1 MMEERT
7 VSTSRVYR
15 LAQHYTA
22 ADTFAAIIACGCMRR
37 WSKKEMLAAI
47 AKKQADT
54 KASCAECGHLWAA
67 ELFNRAAV
75 RRLSVVARRGSLLRL
90 RQRVQQHLDHLK
102 LTCPNCGAS
111 NVTAGDSPPASPISN
126 ECSVA

>member
-1 MMEERT
+1 M
-7 VSTSRVYR
+7 STLRVYR
-15 LAQHYTA
+15 LGRQSTA
-22 ADTFAAIIACGCMRR
+22 ADTFAAIIAWGCLRR
-37 WSKKEMLAAI
+37 LSKKDMLAAI

-54 KASCAECGHLWAA
+54 RASCAECGHLWDA

-75 RRLSVVARRGSLLRL
+75 RRLSVITRRGSLLRL

-111 NVTAGDSPPASPISN
+111 NSTAGDSPPASPIADR
-126 ECSVA
+126 CSIA